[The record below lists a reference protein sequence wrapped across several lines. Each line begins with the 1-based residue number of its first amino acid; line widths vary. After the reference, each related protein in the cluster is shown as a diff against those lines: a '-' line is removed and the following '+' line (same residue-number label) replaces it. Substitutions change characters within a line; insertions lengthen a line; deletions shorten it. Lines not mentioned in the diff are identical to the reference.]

1 MTNTQDEL
9 RLSVSKTKTFIDCKK
24 KYEFSYIQKLP
35 KKDWDFHIFGKFC
48 HKVLEDF
55 HNAYLEGC
63 LLPYNITMG
72 DAYKAALTEYKD
84 KMTPEMKKECWALID
99 KYLRI
104 VSKDKKLV
112 TSVIGVEKKFDF
124 AIDEKLILNG
134 MIDKIQIDDDGVIHV
149 ADYKT
154 TKNKKYLKN
163 DWFQLLTYA
172 YVILNED
179 PAVKKVRASYIL
191 LRHDFEY
198 ITTEFEVD
206 EILKV
211 KDKYL
216 EYARQINTEK
226 DFEPSPTALCN
237 YCDFQNLCPAGKTKA
252 FDSSNIYGEVNW

>member
-1 MTNTQDEL
+1 MTEPL

-24 KYEFSYIQKLP
+24 KFDFAYIQKLP
-35 KKDWDFHIFGKFC
+35 KKDWDFHVFGKFC

-55 HNAYLEGC
+55 HRAYLEGC
-63 LLPYNITMG
+63 LLPYNITMR
-72 DAYKAALTEYKD
+72 DAFKAAMVEFKD
-84 KMTPEMKKECWALID
+84 KMTPEMKKDCWTIID
-99 KYLRI
+99 KYLRM
-104 VSKDKKLV
+104 VSNNQNLV

-124 AIDEKLILNG
+124 AVDEKLVLNG

-154 TKNKKYLKN
+154 TKNKKYLKD

-172 YVILNED
+172 YVILKED
-179 PAVKKVRASYIL
+179 PTVKKVRASYIL

-216 EYARQINTEK
+216 GYVEQITSETEYTPN
-226 DFEPSPTALCN
+226 PTVLCN
-237 YCDFQNLCPAGKTKA
+237 YCDFQNLCPAGKAKA
-252 FDSSNIYGEVNW
+252 IDSSSIYGEVNW